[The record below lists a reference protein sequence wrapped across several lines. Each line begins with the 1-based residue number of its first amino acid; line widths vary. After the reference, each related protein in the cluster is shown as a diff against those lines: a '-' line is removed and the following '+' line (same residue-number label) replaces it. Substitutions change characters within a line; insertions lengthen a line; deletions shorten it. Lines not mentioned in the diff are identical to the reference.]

1 MTPSN
6 IIDILLLLC
15 VICNMIQITNLR
27 RENSRLWKV
36 LIGLRSSIH
45 NNKTEIKSLND
56 DVNTILVHMSF
67 NGPEKEEDEKA
78 D

>member
-1 MTPSN
+1 M
-6 IIDILLLLC
+6 
-15 VICNMIQITNLR
+15 
-27 RENSRLWKV
+27 

-67 NGPEKEEDEKA
+67 NRPEGAEDEKA